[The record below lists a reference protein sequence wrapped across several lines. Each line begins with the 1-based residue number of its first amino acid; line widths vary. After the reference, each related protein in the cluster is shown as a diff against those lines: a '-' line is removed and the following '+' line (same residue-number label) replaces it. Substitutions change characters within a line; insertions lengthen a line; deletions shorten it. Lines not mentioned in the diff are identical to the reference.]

1 MKTEIENDW
10 GDLGEIQEVDCAD
23 QIDHLNDVG
32 FEMQSVMRN
41 FSRGGS
47 GGNFGKRNAAHVE
60 RNCEMR
66 NLQQIWRCRAEN

>member
-47 GGNFGKRNAAHVE
+47 GGNFGKRNAGYGGHF
-60 RNCEMR
+60 RQK
-66 NLQQIWRCRAEN
+66 NLQQIRGR